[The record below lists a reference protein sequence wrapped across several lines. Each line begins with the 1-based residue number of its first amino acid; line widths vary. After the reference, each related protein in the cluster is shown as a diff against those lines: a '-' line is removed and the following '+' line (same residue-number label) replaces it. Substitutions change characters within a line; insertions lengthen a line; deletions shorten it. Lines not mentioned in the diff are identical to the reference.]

1 MGDKGQ
7 SSGKGVAGGGARYKE
22 VTDDSIFNK
31 SVDKWQ
37 SDISNSELSA
47 AELYTGSSYANWND
61 SLRTKDGKG
70 WEVNTDNLDNALSKF
85 ELKENIV
92 TYRGLGRGA
101 LENMFGS
108 AAPDIKTINDMK
120 GSIIS
125 DKAFFSTSIDRS
137 VAGSFT
143 GPGYILKINVP
154 KGKGR
159 GAYVDP
165 ISKYSGEREFLMP
178 RNTNLKITGVYQDSN
193 DGYTYI
199 TADYVK

>member
-1 MGDKGQ
+1 MGNKGQ

-47 AELYTGSSYANWND
+47 AELYTGSSYADWND

-101 LENMFGS
+101 LKAMFGS
-108 AAPDIKTINDMK
+108 DAPDIKTINDMK

-125 DKAFFSTSIDRS
+125 DKAFLSTSIDRS
-137 VAGSFT
+137 VAEDFSGLR
-143 GPGYILKINVP
+143 YILKINVP

-165 ISKYSGEREFLMP
+165 ISMHSGEREFLMP
-178 RNTNLKITGVYQDSN
+178 RNTNLKISGVYRDSN
-193 DGYTYI
+193 DGNTYI
-199 TADYVK
+199 NVDYVK